1 MPFESS
7 FPRRLRGAGAAC
19 ALALALAGGPA
30 AEAAQGTD
38 AASAAGAS
46 APHVYNPHLRPVARI
61 AATRMR
67 IDTPAGA
74 AQFPLY
80 LSRDW
85 DQPAPDVTRAVIVI
99 HGKLRN
105 ADRYFKSAQAARA
118 AAREQGAVAADEAG
132 TLLIAPQFLAT
143 LDLAGRD
150 ESAALL
156 RWDANGWMAG
166 DDAVGPVP
174 VSSYAVLDAI
184 VARLADRQRFPNL
197 KTVVFAGHSGG
208 GQVVQRY
215 AVAARETAALS
226 REGIALRY
234 VVSSPS
240 SYAYF
245 DAGRPGADG
254 QPAAFDAAACPG
266 FDDWKYG
273 MARRPPYLADR
284 SAAQLEAAY
293 AARRVTYLVG
303 GNDDDPQQKAL
314 DQSCPAEAQ
323 GPQRLARAEAYFGY
337 LRARHPQGL
346 NQSLHVVPGVG
357 HNGAK
362 MLTSACALH
371 AIYDTPGCGS

>member
-1 MPFESS
+1 MPFDTSL
-7 FPRRLRGAGAAC
+7 PRRLRGVGPAC
-19 ALALALAGGPA
+19 ALGLALAGGPA
-30 AEAAQGTD
+30 AAAQ
-38 AASAAGAS
+38 AAGPAS
-46 APHVYNPHLRPVARI
+46 APHAYQPHLRPVARI

-67 IDTPAGA
+67 IDTPAGS

-85 DQPAPDVTRAVIVI
+85 SQPLPGVTRAVIVI

-105 ADRYFKSAQAARA
+105 ADRYFRLAEAARA
-118 AAREQGAVAADEAG
+118 AAREHGAAAADQAG
-132 TLLIAPQFLAT
+132 TLLVAPQFLAT

-150 ESAALL
+150 APAALL

-166 DDAVGPVP
+166 DDAVSPVP
-174 VSSYAVLDAI
+174 LSSYAVLDAI
-184 VARLADRQRFPNL
+184 VARLADRRRFPNL
-197 KTVVFAGHSGG
+197 KTVVLAGHSGG

-215 AVAARETAALS
+215 AVAARETGALS

-245 DAGRPGADG
+245 DAERPGAHG
-254 QPAAFDAAACPG
+254 KPAAFDAAACPG

-273 MARRPPYLADR
+273 MAKRPPYLADR

-303 GNDDDPQQKAL
+303 GNDDDPRQRAL
-314 DQSCPAEAQ
+314 DRSCPAEAQ

-337 LRARHPQGL
+337 LRARHPEGL
-346 NQSLHVVPGVG
+346 NQRLQVVPGVG
-357 HNGAK
+357 HDGAK
-362 MLTSACALH
+362 MLGSACALA
-371 AIYDTPGCGS
+371 AIYDTAACGS